1 MHVRSHP
8 AIRKPRGTVIALDR
22 QGIQFRQCLLFKSHV
37 VKSQKKLG
45 VLIYSWL
52 DCIYLCIFQQMTLPL
67 YSRGDGHVEK
77 HEAFFQVH

>member
-1 MHVRSHP
+1 MHVQSHP
-8 AIRKPRGTVIALDR
+8 AIQKPRGTVIALDR

-45 VLIYSWL
+45 VLIYSSPN
-52 DCIYLCIFQQMTLPL
+52 CIYLCIFQQMSPPL
-67 YSRGDGHVEK
+67 YSRDDGHVEK